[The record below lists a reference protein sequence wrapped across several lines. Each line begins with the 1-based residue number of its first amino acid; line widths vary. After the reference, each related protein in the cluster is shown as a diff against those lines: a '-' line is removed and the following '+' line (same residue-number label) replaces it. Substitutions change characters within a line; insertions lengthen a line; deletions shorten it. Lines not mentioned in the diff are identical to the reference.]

1 MRGVAAGSM
10 DLLTQLQQS
19 AARGEERESGRIVN
33 VRRTPGAVTQQLHDT
48 LHSSAPIIQLSLSK
62 GAHSFPSGQS
72 AKMCL
77 STPKHG
83 SVSVSLPF
91 LSPKLP
97 YGQSSAIPAKL

>member
-1 MRGVAAGSM
+1 MHEGHTCLDTATVEYGQGA
-10 DLLTQLQQS
+10 
-19 AARGEERESGRIVN
+19 ERV
-33 VRRTPGAVTQQLHDT
+33 RTPGAVTQQLHDT